1 MQGIALDK
9 IEVNL
14 AIVLNNASQLNSLN
28 TDEISLEIND
38 IYRELVTEACVDA
51 LERMLFERYQQ
62 HFDLSFN
69 FIETNGSGSLKQ
81 LEINQIAQAQQLAEQ
96 SIQADPIIQDLIN
109 NFSAKI
115 LPNSIKPL

>member
-1 MQGIALDK
+1 M
-9 IEVNL
+9 
-14 AIVLNNASQLNSLN
+14 N

-51 LERMLFERYQQ
+51 LERMLFECYQQ

-81 LEINQIAQAQQLAEQ
+81 LEINQIAQAQHLSEQ

-115 LPNSIKPL
+115 LPNSIKAL